1 MSDAGLTDAQRGQLY
16 QSAAARGRQCYAA
29 WVANLNLSTL
39 PYTTLPH
46 SGMMAMYS
54 PPDGKSLSQGKANAI
69 LVVSGTVQSIVP
81 ESTPFGTNVKVA
93 VTQVFKGQA
102 GNTIT
107 VNQGSHLE
115 AQDNWRNIIIV
126 DAANAPLLLP
136 GESVFLFLK
145 SGPEGFYQ
153 ESFTG
158 TYYVRDGQVQ
168 ALELNPFASQ
178 VNGMSPA
185 DFIVAITNA

>member
-1 MSDAGLTDAQRGQLY
+1 LFDFY
-16 QSAAARGRQCYAA
+16 SA
-29 WVANLNLSTL
+29 
-39 PYTTLPH
+39 
-46 SGMMAMYS
+46 
-54 PPDGKSLSQGKANAI
+54 
-69 LVVSGTVQSIVP
+69 SGTRP
-81 ESTPFGTNVKVA
+81 
-93 VTQVFKGQA
+93 
-102 GNTIT
+102 
-107 VNQGSHLE
+107 
-115 AQDNWRNIIIV
+115 WRNIIIV

-145 SGPEGFYQ
+145 SGPEGLYQ